1 MINRSISAAFAAFLI
16 ASSATAQTDQ
26 ETTGNPQFDWGERAT
41 SYPPAFDAQFRAP
54 VVVTEAELDAETIV
68 DGLFHPWAVKNL
80 PGDVGY
86 LVTERT
92 GTLRHVSSDGVLS
105 DPIGGT
111 PEVRDERQG
120 GMLDVETGPDFAED
134 RMIYLSYAKPTGTNA
149 EGKTMSATTV
159 GRGRLSEEFTMV
171 EGFEDIWV
179 QDPSAP
185 EPVHYGSRIAF
196 DDQNH
201 VFITTG
207 ERFTFENRPRAQQL
221 GATWGKTIRIH
232 PDGSIPEDNPFVG
245 NPEADDAIWSY
256 GHRNIEGA
264 QVVDGQLVV
273 LEMGPQGGDELNLI
287 EPGLNYG
294 WPLVSYGR
302 RYDRF
307 GGAPI
312 GTGKAKME
320 GTVQPLYFWD
330 PVIAPNDFV
339 LYDGEMFPEWQGD
352 FLISALVAGG
362 LVRLSLGEDGL
373 VQAEERVLPDLKRTR
388 DVEVDDDGSLL
399 VITDQEDGRLLRI
412 EKR

>member
-1 MINRSISAAFAAFLI
+1 MSNAPISLAVAALLL
-16 ASSATAQTDQ
+16 ASPASAQTGQDASAD
-26 ETTGNPQFDWGERAT
+26 PQFEWGERNT

-54 VVVTEAELDAETIV
+54 MLVTQAELDVETIV
-68 DGLFHPWAVKNL
+68 DGLVHPWAIKNL
-80 PGDVGY
+80 PGDSGY

-92 GTLRHVSSDGVLS
+92 GTLRHVTSDGVLS
-105 DPIGGT
+105 APIGGT

-120 GMLDVETGPDFAED
+120 GMLDVETGPNFAED

-149 EGKTMSATTV
+149 EGMTMSATAV
-159 GRGRLSEEFTMV
+159 GRGRLSEDFAMV

-185 EPVHYGSRIAF
+185 EPLHYGSRIAF

-221 GATWGKTIRIH
+221 GATWGKTIRLYA
-232 PDGSIPEDNPFVG
+232 DGSIPKDNPFVG
-245 NPEADDAIWSY
+245 VPEADDSIWSY

-273 LEMGPQGGDELNLI
+273 LEMGPQGGDEVNLI

-307 GGAPI
+307 GSAPI
-312 GTGKAKME
+312 GIGSADIE
-320 GTVQPLYFWD
+320 GAVQPLYFWD

-339 LYDGEMFPEWQGD
+339 VYDGDMFPEWQGD

-362 LVRLSLGEDGL
+362 IVRLSVGGDGL
-373 VQAEERVLPDLKRTR
+373 VQAEERLLPDLKRTR
-388 DVEVDDDGSLL
+388 DVEIDDDGSLL
-399 VITDQEDGRLLRI
+399 LITDQENGRLLRI
-412 EKR
+412 TR

>member
-1 MINRSISAAFAAFLI
+1 MLHRLPSVTIVALLL
-16 ASSATAQTDQ
+16 ASSALAQTGREASDPAF
-26 ETTGNPQFDWGERAT
+26 EWGERNT

-54 VVVTEAELDAETIV
+54 IVVTQAELEVETIV
-68 DGLFHPWAVKNL
+68 GGLVHPWAIENL
-80 PGDVGY
+80 PGDAGF

-92 GTLRHVSSDGVLS
+92 GTLRRVTSEGELS
-105 DPIGGT
+105 APIGGT
-111 PEVRDERQG
+111 PEVRYERQG
-120 GMLDVETGPDFAED
+120 GMLDVETGPNFAQD

-149 EGKTMSATTV
+149 AGKTMSATAV
-159 GRGRLSEEFTMV
+159 GRGRLSEDFTRV

-185 EPVHYGSRIAF
+185 EPIHYGSRIAF
-196 DDQNH
+196 DGDGH

-221 GATWGKTIRIH
+221 GATWGKTIRVN

-245 NPEADDAIWSY
+245 VPDADDSIWSY

-264 QVVDGQLVV
+264 QVVDGRLVV
-273 LEMGPQGGDELNLI
+273 LKMGPQGGDEVNVI

-307 GGAPI
+307 GGALI
-312 GTGKAKME
+312 GTGTAKIE
-320 GTVQPLYFWD
+320 GAEQPLFFWD

-339 LYDGEMFPEWQGD
+339 VYDGDMVPEWQGD

-362 LVRLSLGEDGL
+362 LVRLEIGEDGL

-412 EKR
+412 TRR

>member
-1 MINRSISAAFAAFLI
+1 MINVSISMAVAALLL
-16 ASSATAQTDQ
+16 ASSASAQTDQ
-26 ETTGNPQFDWGERAT
+26 APSDPQFEWGERAT

-54 VVVTEAELDAETIV
+54 IVVTQGELDVETIV
-68 DGLFHPWAVKNL
+68 DGLVHPWAIRNL
-80 PGDVGY
+80 PGDSGY

-92 GTLRHVSSDGVLS
+92 GALRHVTSEGVLS
-105 DPIGGT
+105 EPIGGT

-120 GMLDVETGPDFAED
+120 GMLDVATGPNFVED
-134 RMIYLSYAKPTGTNA
+134 RMVYLSYAKPTGTNA
-149 EGKTMSATTV
+149 EGMTMSATAV
-159 GRGRLSEEFTMV
+159 GRGRLSEDFTMV

-179 QDPSAP
+179 MDPSAP

-196 DDQNH
+196 DEEGH

-221 GATWGKTIRIH
+221 GATWGKTIRIYR
-232 PDGSIPEDNPFVG
+232 DGSIPEDNPFVG
-245 NPEADDAIWSY
+245 IPDADDAIWSY

-264 QVVDGQLVV
+264 QIVDGQLVV
-273 LEMGPQGGDELNLI
+273 LEMGPQGGDEVNLI

-312 GTGKAKME
+312 GTGMTEIE
-320 GTVQPLYFWD
+320 GAVQPLYFWD

-339 LYDGEMFPEWQGD
+339 VYDGDMFPEWQGD
-352 FLISALVAGG
+352 YLISALVAGG
-362 LVRLSLGEDGL
+362 LVRLSLGDDGL
-373 VQAEERVLPDLKRTR
+373 VEAEERVLPELKRTR
-388 DVEVDDDGSLL
+388 DVEVDDNGSLL
-399 VITDQEDGRLLRI
+399 LITDQEDGRLLRI
-412 EKR
+412 TRP